1 MKEHVTQSEFFR
13 VVDAL
18 NGQIQDQRTA
28 ILYLCSAVSMLA
40 NELGLSEE
48 RWLQLQTRAREHAKS
63 QANEIEGELREEYG
77 DQ

>member
-1 MKEHVTQSEFFR
+1 MSEHVTPSEFFR

-18 NGQIQDQRTA
+18 DGQIQDQHTA

-48 RWLQLQTRAREHAKS
+48 RWLQLQTQAREHAKR
-63 QANEIEGELREEYG
+63 QADEIEDELREEYG

>member
-1 MKEHVTQSEFFR
+1 MSKHVTQSEFFR
-13 VVDAL
+13 VVDSL
-18 NGQIQDQRTA
+18 NGQIQDQHTA

-63 QANEIEGELREEYG
+63 QANEIADELREEYG

>member
-1 MKEHVTQSEFFR
+1 MSIHVTQGEFFR

-18 NGQIQDQRTA
+18 NGQIQDQHTA

-48 RWLQLQTRAREHAKS
+48 RWLQLQTQAREHAKR
-63 QANEIEGELREEYG
+63 QADEIEGELREEYG

>member
-1 MKEHVTQSEFFR
+1 MSEHVTQSEFFR

-18 NGQIQDQRTA
+18 NGQIQDQHTA

-48 RWLQLQTRAREHAKS
+48 RWLQLQTRAREHAKY

>member
-1 MKEHVTQSEFFR
+1 MSEHVTQSEFFR

-18 NGQIQDQRTA
+18 NGQIQDQHTA

-48 RWLQLQTRAREHAKS
+48 RWLQLQTQARKHAKR
-63 QANEIEGELREEYG
+63 QADEIEDELREEFG